1 MAERLHVHAHAHV
14 HVETCR
20 GVPLGLDVS
29 RLPPRNPNKRARRAL
44 WRTPSVSCIS
54 SSCSRTPW
62 VLSGA
67 PSITTCMMPLLRAL
81 RAASGTRAF
90 CALLPPRRVLGRRR
104 RAGRLC
110 AHVTHAMRRPR
121 LQRLDS
127 ENVRRWRIVQ
137 GGSVRREWATA
148 PHDPQPHPMLSWL
161 NTCHSQH
168 ELAVSLVT
176 TREDSAF
183 ARVARGVK
191 PFAKELVGPGE
202 ARRLCAAALARRPSL
217 LTSRAFQLCAAR
229 GGGANGCYWAAAE
242 EEDDEGGGVG
252 SAVVA
257 HHAAVAGCSA
267 SWEVAFDLDQVR
279 LDGRSCSCD
288 PCMLEAAAPYPGC
301 GSVRP
306 GCNPA
311 HLRWRRT
318 TRRS

>member
-1 MAERLHVHAHAHV
+1 MPSPSRPRDDEQD
-14 HVETCR
+14 
-20 GVPLGLDVS
+20 DV
-29 RLPPRNPNKRARRAL
+29 
-44 WRTPSVSCIS
+44 
-54 SSCSRTPW
+54 
-62 VLSGA
+62 
-67 PSITTCMMPLLRAL
+67 
-81 RAASGTRAF
+81 
-90 CALLPPRRVLGRRR
+90 
-104 RAGRLC
+104 C

-229 GGGANGCYWAAAE
+229 GGGANGSYWAAAE

-279 LDGRSCSCD
+279 LDRRSCSCD

>member
-1 MAERLHVHAHAHV
+1 
-14 HVETCR
+14 
-20 GVPLGLDVS
+20 
-29 RLPPRNPNKRARRAL
+29 
-44 WRTPSVSCIS
+44 
-54 SSCSRTPW
+54 
-62 VLSGA
+62 
-67 PSITTCMMPLLRAL
+67 
-81 RAASGTRAF
+81 
-90 CALLPPRRVLGRRR
+90 
-104 RAGRLC
+104 
-110 AHVTHAMRRPR
+110 MRKPR

-176 TREDSAF
+176 TREDGAF

-229 GGGANGCYWAAAE
+229 GGGADGSYWAAAE
-242 EEDDEGGGVG
+242 EEDDEGGGGVG

-257 HHAAVAGCSA
+257 HHAAVAGCAA
-267 SWEVAFDLDQVR
+267 SWEVAFDLDQVT
-279 LDGRSCSCD
+279 LDD
-288 PCMLEAAAPYPGC
+288 AA
-301 GSVRP
+301 VQ
-306 GCNPA
+306 
-311 HLRWRRT
+311 
-318 TRRS
+318 

>member
-1 MAERLHVHAHAHV
+1 MAEHLHVEACLSDSMSRDCHLISERVAHSERVV
-14 HVETCR
+14 HLEQL
-20 GVPLGLDVS
+20 PADALGAVWGAADHYMYDAFATSLACS
-29 RLPPRNPNKRARRAL
+29 KRI
-44 WRTPSVSCIS
+44 SV
-54 SSCSRTPW
+54 R
-62 VLSGA
+62 
-67 PSITTCMMPLLRAL
+67 
-81 RAASGTRAF
+81 F
-90 CALLPPRRVLGRRR
+90 CPPRRSRTS
-104 RAGRLC
+104 RATVRTTC

-229 GGGANGCYWAAAE
+229 GGGANGSYWAAAE

-279 LDGRSCSCD
+279 LDRRSCSCD
-288 PCMLEAAAPYPGC
+288 PCMLEAAAPYPDC
-301 GSVRP
+301 GPVRP